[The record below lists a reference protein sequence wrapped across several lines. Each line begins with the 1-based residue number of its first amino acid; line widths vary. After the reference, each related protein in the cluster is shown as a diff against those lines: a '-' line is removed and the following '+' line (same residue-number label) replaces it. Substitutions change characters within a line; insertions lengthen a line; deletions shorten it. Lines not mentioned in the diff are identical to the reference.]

1 MTTRHFWTQND
12 PFTLK
17 NFFFRKTIDIIF
29 MCLLAPLI
37 VQFFKK
43 SLQLIHCSYSNSYN
57 DSYSYVFLRT
67 MPWLMWTSRQ

>member
-17 NFFFRKTIDIIF
+17 KIFFRKTIVIIF

>member
-17 NFFFRKTIDIIF
+17 KIFFRKTIDIIF

-43 SLQLIHCSYSNSYN
+43 SLQLIHYSYSNSYN